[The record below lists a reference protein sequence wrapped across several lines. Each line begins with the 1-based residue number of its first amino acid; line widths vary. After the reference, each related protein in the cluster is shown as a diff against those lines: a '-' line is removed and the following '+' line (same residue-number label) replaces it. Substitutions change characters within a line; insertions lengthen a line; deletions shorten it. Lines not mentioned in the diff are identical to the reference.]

1 MSARNVLSTTIFC
14 IKKIT
19 FDFSEKIKKT
29 FERQTFWWEMGAKF
43 ERDGS

>member
-1 MSARNVLSTTIFC
+1 MSARNVLSTRIFW
-14 IKKIT
+14 KKRT

>member
-1 MSARNVLSTTIFC
+1 MSARNVLSTRNIL
-14 IKKIT
+14 KKRT